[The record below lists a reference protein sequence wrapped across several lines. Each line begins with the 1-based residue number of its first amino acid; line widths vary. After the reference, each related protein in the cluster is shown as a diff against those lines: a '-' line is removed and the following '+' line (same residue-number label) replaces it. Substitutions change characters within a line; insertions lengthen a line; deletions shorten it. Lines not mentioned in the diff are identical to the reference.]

1 MVTLPRSFSLGH
13 ANVLFSAHLLDIRI
27 MIIQFIAISI
37 LEKLAIFIQNKAFPV
52 LPGTIALKVD
62 QLVLEVD
69 ADWIVGVDGKV
80 PILFSKM
87 IQVIKD
93 GTLCFEV
100 APVKRGGDSPEW
112 S

>member
-1 MVTLPRSFSLGH
+1 MVTLPCSFSLGH
-13 ANVLFSAHLLDIRI
+13 ANVLFSAHLLDIRT
-27 MIIQFIAISI
+27 IIQFIAISI
-37 LEKLAIFIQNKAFPV
+37 LEKLAIFIQIKGFPV